1 MSEPTTDQEA
11 REKAHQQ
18 VSETAEV
25 AERLWQAE
33 KDANPPGAPGYGE
46 TWDAEP
52 RRDIYRVQAAEVER
66 IVDERFLQALRYAQS
81 MALTAKAYGW
91 EDREWLDMIILL
103 GGDAVLTGKALIATI
118 KADAAAYDAED
129 PLEPIHNMLAGGGDD
144 E

>member
-1 MSEPTTDQEA
+1 MSSTDEQATEQA
-11 REKAHQQ
+11 
-18 VSETAEV
+18 VIV
-25 AERLWQAE
+25 AALHRAFHDHWTPGDTHSLDLYPDGELWVKQAE
-33 KDANPPGAPGYGE
+33 A
-46 TWDAEP
+46 
-52 RRDIYRVQAAEVER
+52 VER
-66 IVDERFLQALRYAQS
+66 IVAERFLRALRYAQS

-103 GGDAVLTGKALIATI
+103 GGDAVLAGKALIATI